1 MKPEYDFSK
10 GTRGARLASQGKTRI
25 SIYID
30 DTILAEFRA
39 RAEEMGIGYQAL
51 MNQALQAYLNQSET
65 KPLTEANPP
74 LILAEAQPIK
84 GSDAS

>member
-1 MKPEYDFSK
+1 
-10 GTRGARLASQGKTRI
+10 
-25 SIYID
+25 
-30 DTILAEFRA
+30 
-39 RAEEMGIGYQAL
+39 

-74 LILAEAQPIK
+74 LILAEAQPIN